1 MHQRKILFLVL
12 GAYLLI
18 SFRMVSSRLL
28 SRGIA
33 TEYTVQYYEENAVA
47 FAQKTKVLEQD
58 IINLSSDSSTLRRA
72 IKSLTDCRLQY
83 KKIEFFTAYFFDS
96 ETRSI
101 NAAPV
106 YEVEEPTLEL
116 VEPMGLQQIEA
127 LLFDDNHLRQKPEL
141 LLQAQLLRN
150 TASEL
155 TTLLYHF
162 ELTDAQILESL
173 RINLIRVI
181 TLSISGYDA
190 PELKTGIREAAVALK
205 AMNEPLVLFIGRE
218 DIPSSDAEDLTRVL
232 NQAIRYLDQNSDF
245 DSFDRMTFLRDYAL
259 PLQTALARAVRGWG
273 LELQTEDQLN
283 YRADHLF
290 SRGAIRFGT
299 AASLSQAENSKRLLG
314 EKLFAETALSGNGDR
329 SCTTCHQPTRYFSD
343 NLFRSTAVNPDSS
356 LKRNTPTLLYAA
368 VQHFQFWDGRSK
380 NLQEQIVHV
389 IFNPLELN
397 ADPKRIS
404 QEILNSK
411 NYQKLLVES
420 FPEIDNQ
427 EFTTNDIADALAA
440 YLTTLQPFNSTF
452 DQYVN
457 GDLAALTDRQING
470 FNLFMGKAQCGTCH
484 FLPYF
489 NSLLPPHYDVSEVE
503 VLGTP
508 ADADLDHPKKDSDR
522 GRHDLYPIHFY
533 DAAFKTPT
541 VRNAAKTAPYM
552 HNGAFET
559 LTQVIEFYNR
569 GGGTGIGLH
578 VPDQTLSGKPLDL
591 TPSEIEDIT
600 LFIESLT
607 DKI

>member
-1 MHQRKILFLVL
+1 
-12 GAYLLI
+12 
-18 SFRMVSSRLL
+18 MVDNRLPD
-28 SRGIA
+28 RQIA
-33 TEYTVQYYEENAVA
+33 TGYVVKYYSENALA
-47 FAQKTKVLEQD
+47 FAQKTEILEQD
-58 IINLSSDSSTLRRA
+58 IINLSSDSANLRRA

-127 LLFDDNHLRQKPEL
+127 LLFDDNYLRQKPEL

-155 TTLLYHF
+155 TTLLYRF

-173 RINLIRVI
+173 RIDLIRVI

-205 AMNEPLVLFIGRE
+205 TMSEVLALFTGRE
-218 DIPSSDAEDLTRVL
+218 DIPNSDAENLTRVL
-232 NQAIRYLDQNSDF
+232 HQVIKYLDQNPDF

-259 PLQTALARAVRGWG
+259 PLQTALARAVRSWN
-273 LELQTEDQLN
+273 LELQTENQLN

-290 SRGAIRFGT
+290 SRDAIRFGKS
-299 AASLSQAENSKRLLG
+299 ASSSPAENSKRLLG
-314 EKLFAETALSGNGDR
+314 EKLFTETALSGNGDR
-329 SCTTCHQPTRYFSD
+329 SCATCHQPTRYFSD
-343 NLFRSTAVNPDSS
+343 NLFRSKAANPDSS

-368 VQHFQFWDGRSK
+368 AQHFQFWDGRSK

-397 ADPKRIS
+397 ADPKRIAK
-404 QEILNSK
+404 EILNSK
-411 NYQKLLVES
+411 NYQKLLIES
-420 FPEIDNQ
+420 FPKFNNQGFTVNEIS
-427 EFTTNDIADALAA
+427 DALAS
-440 YLTTLQPFNSTF
+440 YLTTLQPFNSPF
-452 DQYVN
+452 DQYIN
-457 GDLAALTDRQING
+457 GDLTALTDRQING

-489 NSLLPPHYDVSEVE
+489 NSLLPPHYAVSEVE

-508 ADADLDHPKKDSDR
+508 ADADLDHPKKDNDR
-522 GRHDLYPIHFY
+522 GRHDLFPIHFY

-541 VRNAAKTAPYM
+541 VRNAAQTAPYM

-569 GGGTGIGLH
+569 GGGTGISLDI
-578 VPDQTLSGKPLDL
+578 PDQTLSAKPLDL